1 MTHAAAS
8 PSAHTARAAVKAVVD
23 VREEPDVTLRVI
35 AQGRVALPLA
45 NTLPGERFE
54 NAVALDGLHEDDAV
68 VHARIGE
75 DLLLRLAE
83 RRGRVKA
90 LEALKLPLAHHL
102 SLDGEL
108 GVALAQGGLGEGH
121 RELLMARNC

>member
-8 PSAHTARAAVKAVVD
+8 PRAHTARAAVQAVVD
-23 VREEPDVTLRVI
+23 VRKEPNVTLRVI
-35 AQGRVALPLA
+35 TQGCVALPLA
-45 NTLPGERFE
+45 NALPGERFE
-54 NAVALDGLHEDDAV
+54 NSVTLDSLHEDDAII
-68 VHARIGE
+68 HARIGE

-90 LEALKLPLAHHL
+90 LALKLPLAHHL

-108 GVALAQGGLGEGH
+108 GVTLAQGGLGEGH

>member
-1 MTHAAAS
+1 MAHAAAS
-8 PSAHTARAAVKAVVD
+8 PRAHAARAAVKAVVD

-45 NTLPGERFE
+45 NALPGERFE

-75 DLLLRLAE
+75 DLLLGLAE
-83 RRGRVKA
+83 HRGRVES
-90 LEALKLPLAHHL
+90 LEVLKLTLAHHL

-108 GVALAQGGLGEGH
+108 GVGLS
-121 RELLMARNC
+121 